1 MPNAIATCNTSL
13 GSFTV
18 ELYTELMP
26 ITAWNFVNLAQSG
39 FYNGLHFHRIIPDFM
54 SQFGCPYSRDPTSK
68 RAGTGGPDP
77 GTTYDIPGMGTK
89 CRNDNGCIEDEF
101 RNKGCP
107 RLSNEAFTLSMAN
120 TGRPES
126 SGSQFFINARHNA
139 QLDFFENS
147 TPSQHVVFGRVI
159 DGKGVVE
166 KINHAQTDC
175 NDQPVSPI
183 EMINITIR

>member
-1 MPNAIATCNTSL
+1 MTPQKINWLISIL
-13 GSFTV
+13 
-18 ELYTELMP
+18 
-26 ITAWNFVNLAQSG
+26 Q
-39 FYNGLHFHRIIPDFM
+39 
-54 SQFGCPYSRDPTSK
+54 Q
-68 RAGTGGPDP
+68 
-77 GTTYDIPGMGTK
+77 
-89 CRNDNGCIEDEF
+89 
-101 RNKGCP
+101 
-107 RLSNEAFTLSMAN
+107 AN

-166 KINHAQTDC
+166 VSAMRFYITWSNMVCFVIGKKINHAQTDC